1 MKYSLYLLFCVVF
14 DLIGNAFGIIDGY
27 ISIMFL
33 KIIMR
38 WCIVVEEDV
47 YVCCVVVLCFLIL
60 NK

>member
-47 YVCCVVVLCFLIL
+47 YVC
-60 NK
+60 